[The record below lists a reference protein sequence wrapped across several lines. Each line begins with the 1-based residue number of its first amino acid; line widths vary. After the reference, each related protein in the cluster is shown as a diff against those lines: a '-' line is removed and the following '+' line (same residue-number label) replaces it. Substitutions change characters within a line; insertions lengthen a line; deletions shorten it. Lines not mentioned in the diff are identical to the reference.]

1 MLNMRCRHNETKVAT
16 ITAKKTE
23 IVIHKKKKKHIDTHN
38 RTKQKKNIYI

>member
-23 IVIHKKKKKHIDTHN
+23 ILIHKKTKKKKK
-38 RTKQKKNIYI
+38 KKKNT